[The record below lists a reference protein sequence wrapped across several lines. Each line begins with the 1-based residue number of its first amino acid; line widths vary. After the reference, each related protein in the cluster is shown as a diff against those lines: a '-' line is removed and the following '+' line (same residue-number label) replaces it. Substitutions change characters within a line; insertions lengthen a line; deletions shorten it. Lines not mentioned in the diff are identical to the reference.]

1 MTLAPAPSQSLAEHV
16 VAVEAGAHV
25 IGLAWLGPKAA
36 FALADGRVLL
46 TDGREAARVAPHP
59 GGGIL
64 VAARAGDTLITG
76 GDDGRVVA
84 TAPDGTSAERGKEQG
99 RWIDAVTGGRDGA
112 IAWSAGKTVRTRD
125 GKGQLRSFTA
135 PTTAQGLAFMP
146 KGYRL
151 AIAHY
156 NGVTLWF
163 PNTDATPDVLAWKGS
178 HLGVTVSPD
187 GQYVVTAMQ
196 ENSLHGWRLSDR
208 KDMRM
213 SGYPS
218 KTRSLSWSHD
228 GNWLATSGAE
238 AAIIWPFDKQGP
250 MGRAPREC
258 GVRPVRVARVAF
270 HPRAL
275 VLASAYEDGTVLLIR
290 LTDASELLVQNATGA
305 SITALAWD
313 DSGRSLAFGDEA
325 GNGGLFTLP
334 S

>member
-1 MTLAPAPSQSLAEHV
+1 MSIAPSQSLTEHV

-25 IGLAWLGPKAA
+25 IGAGWLGSRAA
-36 FALADGRVLL
+36 FALADGQILL
-46 TDGREAARVAPHP
+46 TDGSEHTRVAAHP

-64 VAARAGDTLITG
+64 VLASAGKTLVTG
-76 GDDGRVVA
+76 GDDGRIVA
-84 TAPDGTSAERGKEQG
+84 TAGDGATRECGKEPG
-99 RWIDAVTGGRDGA
+99 RWIDALACGRDGA
-112 IAWSAGKTVRTRD
+112 IAWSAGKVVRTLD
-125 GKGQLRSFTA
+125 GKGQMRSFTA

-151 AIAHY
+151 AVAHY

-178 HLGVTVSPD
+178 HLSVTISPD
-187 GQYVVTAMQ
+187 GQYAVTAMQ
-196 ENSLHGWRLSDR
+196 ENALHGWRLSDR

-270 HPRAL
+270 HPKAL
-275 VLASAYEDGTVLLIR
+275 VLASAYEDGTILLIR
-290 LTDASELLVQNATGA
+290 LTDASELLVQDATG
-305 SITALAWD
+305 SQITALAWND
-313 DSGRSLAFGDEA
+313 TGRSLAFGDEA
-325 GNGGLFTLP
+325 GNCGLFTLP